1 MSSTAVNT
9 ETSAN
14 HRWRFSRVGGLDL
27 VRLET
32 AEDLINLENLDQKLW
47 TALACPVKGLE
58 FDEKTLALID
68 GDSDGRVRAPEVL
81 AAVKW
86 ACAALNDPAILIK
99 GGDALPLA
107 AIKDPALLDSAR
119 EILAGLGKSDANELS
134 LDDVSDTARI
144 FAATLFNGD
153 GVVTPESAG
162 DDVETAALI
171 GEIVATQGGV
181 PDRSGKPGVDAD
193 KLAAFFADLAGFE
206 AWTKQAEDS
215 KAEILPLGEATAGA
229 LAALDAVRAKV
240 DDFFGRCR
248 LAAFDSR
255 AIAALNRQESEF
267 LELAAKD
274 LTVTADEISSFPL
287 ARVEASKA
295 LPLTDGVNPA
305 WAAKTDAFR
314 RAVVEPLLG
323 NGKASLTESE
333 WAGLQEKFAAFQ
345 AWNTAKTGTTIA
357 ALGIERARKLLA
369 GNGRATIE
377 ALIAEDLKLAPHFT
391 AVANVEKL
399 VRYNRDLYR
408 LLQNFVAF
416 TDFYAPGR
424 LAIFQVGSL
433 YLDAR
438 SCDLVV
444 RVDDAGKHGALAGLS
459 KAYLAYCDC
468 TRPATGETLQI
479 AAAFTNGDSDH
490 LMVGRNGIFYDR
502 KGRDWDATITKVID
516 NPISIRQAFWSPYKK
531 FVRALEEQAAKRAAA
546 AEAASDAKLADAA
559 TATANADK
567 APKPEPKKMDVGTVA
582 AIGVAVSGI
591 VAVLTAIIGGILGLS
606 WWQIPLAML
615 GVLLL
620 ISGPSMII
628 AALKLRQRNLG
639 PILDAN
645 GWAVN
650 GRVKINIPFG
660 TSLTDIARL
669 PAGAQRSLNDP
680 FAEKKTPWGL
690 YLFILALVAF
700 AVWARWDHNK
710 RGGYYFWQEPPAVE
724 APADAVPAEPAP
736 EAPADA
742 TPAG

>member
-1 MSSTAVNT
+1 MASTAVNT
-9 ETSAN
+9 DSSAM
-14 HRWRFSRVGGLDL
+14 HRWRFSRIGGLDL

-68 GDSDGRVRAPEVL
+68 TDKDGRVRAPEIL

-86 ACAALNDPAILIK
+86 ACAALKDPAILIK
-99 GGDALPLA
+99 GGESLPLSA
-107 AIKDPALLDSAR
+107 LKDPALLESAR
-119 EILAGLGKSDANELS
+119 EILAGLGRSEADALS
-134 LDDVSDTARI
+134 LADVSDTARI
-144 FAATLFNGD
+144 FATTKFNGD
-153 GVVTPESAG
+153 GIVTAESAAG
-162 DDVETAALI
+162 DVETAVLI

-181 PDRSGKPGVDAD
+181 LDRSGKPGVDAA
-193 KLAAFFADLAGFE
+193 KLGAFFADLAGFD

-215 KAEILPLGEATAGA
+215 KAEILPLGGATAGA
-229 LAALDAVRAKV
+229 LATLDTVRAKI

-267 LELAAKD
+267 LEIAAND
-274 LTVTADEISSFPL
+274 LSITVDEVSSFPL
-287 ARVEASKA
+287 ARVEAGKA
-295 LPLTDGVNPA
+295 LPLVDGVNPA
-305 WAAKTDAFR
+305 WAAAIDAFR
-314 RAVVEPLLG
+314 RVVVEPVLG
-323 NGKASLTESE
+323 GGKASLTEAE
-333 WAGLQEKFAAFQ
+333 WAGLKKKFAAFQ
-345 AWNTAKTGTTIA
+345 AWNTAKTGAPVA
-357 ALGIERARKLLA
+357 ALGIDRVRQLLA
-369 GNGRATIE
+369 GDGRAKVG
-377 ALIAEDLKLAPHFT
+377 ALIAEDLKLAPRFT
-391 AVANVEKL
+391 SIASVEKL
-399 VRYNRDLYR
+399 VRFNRDLCR

-424 LAIFQVGSL
+424 LAIFQAGSL
-433 YLDAR
+433 YLDSR

-444 RVDDAGKHGALAGLS
+444 PVADAGKHAALAGLS

-468 TRPATGETLQI
+468 TRPATGEKMQV

-490 LMVGRNGIFYDR
+490 LMVGRNGILYDR

-516 NPISIRQAFWSPYKK
+516 NPISIRQAFWAPYKK
-531 FVRALEEQAAKRAAA
+531 FVRMLEEQAAKRAAA
-546 AEAASDAKLADAA
+546 AEAASDAKLAGAA
-559 TATANADK
+559 SAAANADK

-606 WWQIPLAML
+606 WWQIPLAII

-660 TSLTDIARL
+660 ASLTDIARL
-669 PAGAQRSLNDP
+669 PAGAQRSLDDP

-690 YLFILALVAF
+690 YIFLLILVALGI
-700 AVWARWDHNK
+700 WIRWDHNK
-710 RGGYYFWQEPPAVE
+710 RGGYYFWQKPPEVE
-724 APADAVPAEPAP
+724 MPAEPPP
-736 EAPADA
+736 ETPAPAGE